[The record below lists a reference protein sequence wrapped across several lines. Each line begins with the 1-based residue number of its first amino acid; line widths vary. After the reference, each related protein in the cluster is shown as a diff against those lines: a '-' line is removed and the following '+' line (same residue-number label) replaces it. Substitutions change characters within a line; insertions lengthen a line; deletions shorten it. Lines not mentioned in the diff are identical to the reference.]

1 MILVTRLCLS
11 QDFLFTS
18 RLTAI
23 SKRFWIWKQP
33 IKAEVP
39 LCAQSYF
46 LRASQ
51 ATEDLCKHTHTH
63 THTLSL
69 SSTYSCFSDKVF
81 SNFLSPSKFLQEKRT
96 FFFRLS
102 FVVTS
107 FSWEHPDVISQELK
121 LNLHASFLYHFPLF
135 FVLGVERRGNYCDH

>member
-63 THTLSL
+63 THSFSL
-69 SSTYSCFSDKVF
+69 QYLFM
-81 SNFLSPSKFLQEKRT
+81 
-96 FFFRLS
+96 FFRQSLQQ
-102 FVVTS
+102 FL
-107 FSWEHPDVISQELK
+107 ISLQVPPREKNIFLPIK
-121 LNLHASFLYHFPLF
+121 LCCNFILMGAPRRYQ
-135 FVLGVERRGNYCDH
+135 LGT